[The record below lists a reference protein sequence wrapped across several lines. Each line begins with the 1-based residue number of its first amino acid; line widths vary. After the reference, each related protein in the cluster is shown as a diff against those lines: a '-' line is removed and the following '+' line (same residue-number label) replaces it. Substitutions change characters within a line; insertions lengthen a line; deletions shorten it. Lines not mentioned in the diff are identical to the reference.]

1 MGRFT
6 ASENPDVEESV
17 ESHLSRIV
25 EGICERVDPLSVI
38 LRGSFGRGEGSVLAE
53 DSGLTFLSDYEI
65 SVVSGSALHRR
76 ILREL
81 SEEATLCLGVKTEIT
96 WMRRGRILNNRSN
109 NLAYTSDLPN
119 IATYELRHGSQTL
132 YGRDLLAQAPTI
144 EPKNIPLE
152 SGIRLLVNRMAEAL
166 DDAPGASVDIL
177 DRLEA
182 VRRLSKV
189 ILACGESILLAWEA
203 YHYSYAERNRRFADL
218 APGRLSRAI
227 PGAAELP
234 SLMERATL
242 MKLQPSSTVYGE
254 DGARLLAKVIAVA
267 DATFRYLV
275 EVDLGVLFGSYVDL
289 PTLFLNHP
297 KVRRGYSH
305 YRLPPLPIPLD
316 QMLVNAVKYL
326 RQGQCPPWGFFTHPN
341 ITINRVVFAI
351 VPMLFVNRPG
361 GSESI
366 DGVLRKI
373 RDWLSLV
380 VRLDDRSAEEDN
392 EWESLRSA
400 ALWAW
405 RRFCYD

>member
-152 SGIRLLVNRMAEAL
+152 SGIRLLVNRM
-166 DDAPGASVDIL
+166 
-177 DRLEA
+177 
-182 VRRLSKV
+182 
-189 ILACGESILLAWEA
+189 
-203 YHYSYAERNRRFADL
+203 
-218 APGRLSRAI
+218 
-227 PGAAELP
+227 
-234 SLMERATL
+234 
-242 MKLQPSSTVYGE
+242 
-254 DGARLLAKVIAVA
+254 
-267 DATFRYLV
+267 
-275 EVDLGVLFGSYVDL
+275 
-289 PTLFLNHP
+289 
-297 KVRRGYSH
+297 
-305 YRLPPLPIPLD
+305 
-316 QMLVNAVKYL
+316 
-326 RQGQCPPWGFFTHPN
+326 
-341 ITINRVVFAI
+341 
-351 VPMLFVNRPG
+351 
-361 GSESI
+361 
-366 DGVLRKI
+366 
-373 RDWLSLV
+373 
-380 VRLDDRSAEEDN
+380 
-392 EWESLRSA
+392 
-400 ALWAW
+400 
-405 RRFCYD
+405 